1 MNRNQCFVYSATTY
15 SAHGI
20 SQRNEIIAFRDHSLV
35 ENQTSQE
42 IVRYYFD
49 AFTIVF
55 GLLHFAGWRGWG
67 GFPVAHSLFKLD
79 HKAFLALGKTLTT
92 EHRKV

>member
-1 MNRNQCFVYSATTY
+1 MFIYSATTY

-49 AFTIVF
+49 AFTVVF
-55 GLLHFAGWRGWG
+55 GFCILQGGGGRGN
-67 GFPVAHSLFKLD
+67 PAAHSLFKLD
-79 HKAFLALGKTLTT
+79 RKAFLALGRTLTT